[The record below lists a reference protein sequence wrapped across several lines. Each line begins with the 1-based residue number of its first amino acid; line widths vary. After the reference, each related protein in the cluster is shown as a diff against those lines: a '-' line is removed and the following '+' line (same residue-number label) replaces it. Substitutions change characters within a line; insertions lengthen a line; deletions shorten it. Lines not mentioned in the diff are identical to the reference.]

1 MSVPPTNTSPVVY
14 QEVATSSSN
23 KTAPVQKPKSEKT
36 KQVEQKTEEVK
47 TAPQPLVLTD
57 ELKST
62 QTEIQKSKTF
72 TTPSGAVIDAFGNV
86 LYAPP
91 SATVESEI
99 PQTPPLPQNST
110 PAPSQ
115 PYIPLPPDRTPDPT
129 NRVGC
134 NNQSCSL
141 PDETLCRKVRYGNT
155 AGTFA
160 WYFCR
165 ANYPDLW
172 K

>member
-1 MSVPPTNTSPVVY
+1 MPVK
-14 QEVATSSSN
+14 SN
-23 KTAPVQKPKSEKT
+23 YYFSLWKFINFNHKNLLFNASLQ
-36 KQVEQKTEEVK
+36 QQ
-47 TAPQPLVLTD
+47 
-57 ELKST
+57 
-62 QTEIQKSKTF
+62 QKSKTF